1 MVDYVTHAPHTAHTS
16 YPVPFILVDD
26 ERKGAKLREGI
37 LADIAPTMLEMLGL
51 PVPKEMEGKCLI
63 V

>member
-1 MVDYVTHAPHTAHTS
+1 TAHTS

-51 PVPKEMEGKCLI
+51 PVPKEMEGKSLI
-63 V
+63 IA